1 MALDDDPLLHKVDA
15 FINRLRPPA
24 EDDVPVLTDVV
35 DHPLAVPIPHT
46 APAIDMSALSS
57 AIQATVAR
65 EIDNWLDLNLPDIV
79 LRVLDGVADQL
90 ILQVGDQARKD
101 LLPALQAALRDAC
114 ENGASHPPSARR

>member
-1 MALDDDPLLHKVDA
+1 MEFDDDPLLHKVDA

-35 DHPLAVPIPHT
+35 DHPLAAPIPHA
-46 APAIDMSALSS
+46 APAMNVSALSS

-90 ILQVGDQARKD
+90 ILQVGDQARKE

-114 ENGASHPPSARR
+114 ENGALPSARSR

>member
-1 MALDDDPLLHKVDA
+1 MEFDDDPLLHKVDA

-35 DHPLAVPIPHT
+35 DHPLAAPTPRTV
-46 APAIDMSALSS
+46 PAIDTATLSS

-90 ILQVGDQARKD
+90 ILQVGDQARKE
-101 LLPALQAALRDAC
+101 LLPSLQAALRDIS
-114 ENGASHPPSARR
+114 ENGAPPSARRS